1 MIALQINTADLLALT
16 ETLRR
21 KLTPRALPRTVAD
34 VGIYLGAQAKRRFDE
49 GVGPDGVA
57 WVPLKQPRNRSRD
70 RRGARAGGG
79 SGQKPL
85 RDSGRLM
92 ASTTGAA
99 SILETGP
106 LHVVQGTN
114 LEYAAVHQ
122 FGVTMRRPARRA
134 PTRSG
139 RPFWSFLSGAGD
151 RIYTRRI
158 REHTITIPARP
169 FLGINE
175 RDVYRIQ
182 QITLDNLLRGVP

>member
-1 MIALQINTADLLALT
+1 MIALQVNLADVLALT
-16 ETLRR
+16 ESLRR
-21 KLTPRALPRTVAD
+21 KLTPRAMPRTTAD
-34 VGIYLGAQAKRRFDE
+34 VATYLAAQVKRRFDE
-49 GVGPDGVA
+49 GVGPDGSA
-57 WVPLKQPRNRSRD
+57 WLPLKQPRNRPRD
-70 RRGARAGGG
+70 RRGAKAGGG

-92 ASTTGAA
+92 ASATGAS

-114 LEYAAVHQ
+114 LEYARVHQ
-122 FGVTMRRPARRA
+122 FGATMRRPARMR
-134 PTRSG
+134 TDRS
-139 RPFWSFLSGAGD
+139 FWSFLNGEGD

-182 QITLDNLLRGVP
+182 QIAMDNLLRGEP